1 MGADKRRKRGG
12 MITLL
17 NYIPVAPLGALILI
31 IPTSSPPD
39 LAVVTTDIEEK
50 TYSTALLI
58 SVRHQSTVKK

>member
-1 MGADKRRKRGG
+1 